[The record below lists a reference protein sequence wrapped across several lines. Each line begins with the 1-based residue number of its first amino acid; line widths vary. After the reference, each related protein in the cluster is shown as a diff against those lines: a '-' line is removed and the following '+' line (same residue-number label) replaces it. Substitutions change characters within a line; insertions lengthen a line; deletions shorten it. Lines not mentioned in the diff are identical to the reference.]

1 MYAYCGNRPLLWK
14 DPHGLD
20 FVVFIH
26 GTLSNPYVFDK
37 EYIGYVK
44 RTLGATTGH
53 HVFGWSGGWGPNS
66 IIAAGCELA
75 QKLKQ
80 IREKYPNAK
89 IHIVG
94 HSNGGNVAI
103 AAAQAGGPVDTI
115 IRLGSPY
122 FTQLPKDLHRGQWK
136 DLVAVPSGVKVID
149 FTIPTTQFSLAL
161 RTNLAEPAIVILV
174 PYLAGVGVQSRCRRL
189 QTLTSLSLGS
199 KSTH

>member
-1 MYAYCGNRPLLWK
+1 M
-14 DPHGLD
+14 
-20 FVVFIH
+20 
-26 GTLSNPYVFDK
+26 
-37 EYIGYVK
+37 
-44 RTLGATTGH
+44 
-53 HVFGWSGGWGPNS
+53 
-66 IIAAGCELA
+66 A

-122 FTQLPKDLHRGQWK
+122 FTRLPKDLHRRQWK

-149 FTIPTTQFSLAL
+149 FYDPHDTVQFGTADGFGGASYRDPGTIPGWHRCAISVQKITNSHEPLTGREIHSLMRSRQVWSAIWRIIADEML
-161 RTNLAEPAIVILV
+161 R
-174 PYLAGVGVQSRCRRL
+174 
-189 QTLTSLSLGS
+189 
-199 KSTH
+199 